1 MQIFI
6 SRIRFWL
13 RFISRRFEMFDT
25 NIQSL
30 ILIWIGSIAAVQGFT
45 EKLKWLYRK
54 ADDRVKKILNYIN
67 SFVVSLVVCAL
78 FLFLTNTF
86 SVKGVFLYAIPI
98 WLAASGIYDA
108 YRSKSK

>member
-1 MQIFI
+1 
-6 SRIRFWL
+6 
-13 RFISRRFEMFDT
+13 MFDT

-30 ILIWIGSIAAVQGFT
+30 ILVWIGSIAAVQGFT

-54 ADDRVKKILNYIN
+54 ADDRLKKILNYIN
-67 SFVVSLVVCAL
+67 SFVISLVVCAL

-86 SVKGVFLYAIPI
+86 SVKGIFLYAIPI

-108 YRSKSK
+108 FHVPKSR